1 MYPHSHDL
9 LERLSAAHRADRM
22 RDADRW
28 RLLSERRERSL
39 EGAAGAGVGAALRA
53 PRTWLADVLLRLAAR
68 LSPAHRD
75 LLRALRTSSTCAPRA
90 N

>member
-1 MYPHSHDL
+1 MNHSHDL
-9 LERLSAAHRADRM
+9 LERLSAAQRADRM

-28 RLLSERRERSL
+28 RLLSQRRERSL
-39 EGAAGAGVGAALRA
+39 EGAAGVGVGAALRA
-53 PRTWLADVLLRLAAR
+53 PRIWLADVLLRLAAR

-75 LLRALRTSSTCAPRA
+75 LLRALRASSACAPRA

>member
-1 MYPHSHDL
+1 MYHSHPL

-28 RLLSERRERSL
+28 RLLSQRRERSL
-39 EGAAGAGVGAALRA
+39 KGTTGLGATLRA

-75 LLRALRTSSTCAPRA
+75 LLCARRTSPCAPQA

>member
-9 LERLSAAHRADRM
+9 LERLSAAHRADRL

-28 RLLSERRERSL
+28 RLLSRRGERSP
-39 EGAAGAGVGAALRA
+39 EGTAGVGIGAALRA
-53 PRTWLADVLLRLAAR
+53 PRAWLADVLLRLAAR
-68 LSPAHRD
+68 LSPAHRE